1 MAKLKIAVIGLG
13 HLGKFH
19 AEKLAQRPE
28 AELVALVDIN
38 SQQLKE
44 VAQKINQK
52 FKIFPHLTTDYKEIL
67 NEVDAVSIVTPTVS
81 HYEIA
86 KTFLEAGKAVFLEKP
101 LAHELKLAEEIVE
114 LSLKK
119 GVPLQTGY
127 IERFQ
132 QAVKELLK
140 NVKNP
145 LFIEAHRLSC
155 FAERNL
161 DIDVILDLMIHDL
174 DLALLLKAG
183 KEIEMIHAV
192 GATLFTDLPDIV
204 NARIVFKDGTTC
216 NFTASRV
223 SLNRQRRFR
232 VFEKG
237 AYYVVDTLEKSYF
250 EVKVNI
256 LRKEYKQDKK
266 VYSESDPL
274 KEELE
279 SFVKN
284 VLAGKKVEVSGEDGL
299 RSLRIAFK
307 IKKQVEENLRRFL

>member
-19 AEKLAQRPE
+19 AEKLAQIPE

-67 NEVDAVSIVTPTVS
+67 NEVDAVSIVTPTVT

-101 LAHELKLAEEIVE
+101 LTHELRLAEEIVE

-132 QAVKELLK
+132 PAVKELLK

-161 DIDVILDLMIHDL
+161 DIDVTLDLMIHDL

-192 GATLFTDLPDIV
+192 GAPLFTDLPDIV

-256 LRKEYKQDKK
+256 PKKEYKQNKK

>member
-1 MAKLKIAVIGLG
+1 MKLFSKLIIFLIIFSFVVKVYTSFSQEEYT
-13 HLGKFH
+13 GK
-19 AEKLAQRPE
+19 
-28 AELVALVDIN
+28 
-38 SQQLKE
+38 
-44 VAQKINQK
+44 
-52 FKIFPHLTTDYKEIL
+52 
-67 NEVDAVSIVTPTVS
+67 
-81 HYEIA
+81 
-86 KTFLEAGKAVFLEKP
+86 
-101 LAHELKLAEEIVE
+101 
-114 LSLKK
+114 
-119 GVPLQTGY
+119 
-127 IERFQ
+127 
-132 QAVKELLK
+132 
-140 NVKNP
+140 
-145 LFIEAHRLSC
+145 
-155 FAERNL
+155 
-161 DIDVILDLMIHDL
+161 
-174 DLALLLKAG
+174 
-183 KEIEMIHAV
+183 
-192 GATLFTDLPDIV
+192 
-204 NARIVFKDGTTC
+204 IVFKDGTTC

-256 LRKEYKQDKK
+256 PKKEYKQDKK